1 MINNNRLFTLFEQL
15 VSIDSPSFGEREI
28 CDFIKTKFSESGIAF
43 YEDDAGDKIGG
54 SCGNLYAYIDG
65 ALDLPPLLFCA
76 HMDTVE
82 PSRGKRMQINK
93 NGVITSDSQ
102 TVLGADDCAGIAA
115 ILEALATLKETGA
128 AHRPVEILFTV
139 AEEPY
144 CVGIQHMDFEKIRS
158 DEAYVFDLSGSVGG
172 AAYQAPTIISFKAV
186 FIGHSAHAGFAPEKG
201 LHAIKAAAEAV
212 LQIPCGRVE
221 NATVNI
227 GTISGGTADN
237 IVPDSCV
244 LTGEIRSLSDE
255 EAHRQLRIISKSMQN
270 AANKSGVKVSI
281 ESVSNC
287 TAYRTDTKHTV
298 VKRFESACLK
308 TGLKSHLCQ
317 TFGGSDNNYM
327 AGQGIKGIVVA
338 TAMNNCHSCT
348 EYTTKQ
354 ELERAASIAFEL
366 MCSKE

>member
-128 AHRPVEILFTV
+128 AHRL
-139 AEEPY
+139 
-144 CVGIQHMDFEKIRS
+144 
-158 DEAYVFDLSGSVGG
+158 
-172 AAYQAPTIISFKAV
+172 
-186 FIGHSAHAGFAPEKG
+186 
-201 LHAIKAAAEAV
+201 
-212 LQIPCGRVE
+212 
-221 NATVNI
+221 
-227 GTISGGTADN
+227 
-237 IVPDSCV
+237 
-244 LTGEIRSLSDE
+244 
-255 EAHRQLRIISKSMQN
+255 
-270 AANKSGVKVSI
+270 
-281 ESVSNC
+281 
-287 TAYRTDTKHTV
+287 
-298 VKRFESACLK
+298 LK
-308 TGLKSHLCQ
+308 
-317 TFGGSDNNYM
+317 F
-327 AGQGIKGIVVA
+327 
-338 TAMNNCHSCT
+338 
-348 EYTTKQ
+348 
-354 ELERAASIAFEL
+354 
-366 MCSKE
+366 